1 MNFRLILYIIG
12 QILRAEGVLMIIPLI
27 AALAYRESVWPLL
40 IPILALLAL
49 GSLLCWRRPAKGD
62 RMGARDGLFVVGVSW
77 VVLSLFGMLPFLLCG
92 AITSPVD
99 AFFETVSGFTTTGA
113 TVLGATI
120 GTLPSDLPQGVALWR
135 ALTHWIGGMGVLVLV
150 LAVMPQQQFKSAR
163 LMHAMRAEVPGPV
176 ATKVVATIRHSAGIV
191 YAIYIALTLIEM
203 IALLL
208 CGMSF
213 YDALL
218 HAFSTA
224 GTGGFSNMDTSIA
237 AFDSSAVHIVLTV
250 FMLLFSINFNLY
262 YLILIGQG
270 ARIFLSEELR
280 YFVIAVAAA
289 TGIITLNI
297 AFTPMYETLGVG
309 IALRDAAFN
318 VAAFTSTTGFTTAA
332 YDSWPYLSQLILFLL
347 MFLGGC
353 TGSTCGGLKIGRLII
368 LIKSSIRELRYTL
381 RPREVRPVRAEGKA
395 VEEDTVRGTSAYF
408 ALFFLMFAISTVAL
422 MLLDNVDLL
431 TSFSAISTCINNVG
445 PAFGDMIGFAAGGSF
460 GGFSVGA
467 KLLLSFVMLLGRL
480 ELFPVLI
487 LFMPA
492 AWAKK

>member
-27 AALAYRESVWPLL
+27 ASLAFGESVWPLL
-40 IPILALLAL
+40 IPILALIAL
-49 GSLLCWRRPAKGD
+49 GSLLCWRRPDKHD

-77 VVLSLFGMLPFLLCG
+77 VILSLFGMLPFLLCG
-92 AITSPVD
+92 AITNPVD

-113 TVLGATI
+113 TVLGETL
-120 GTLPSDLPQGVALWR
+120 GTLPADLPHGVALWR

-191 YAIYIALTLIEM
+191 YAIYVALTLIET
-203 IALLL
+203 IALLV
-208 CGMSF
+208 CGLSF

-224 GTGGFSNMDTSIA
+224 GTGGFSNMNASIA
-237 AFDSSAVHIVLTV
+237 AFDSSTVHWVITV

-270 ARIFLSEELR
+270 ARALLSEELR
-280 YFVIAVAAA
+280 CFAIIVTVA
-289 TGIITLNI
+289 TGVITFNI
-297 AFTPMYETLGVG
+297 AAMPIYQSLGLG

-318 VAAFTSTTGFTTAA
+318 VAAFISTTGFTTAA
-332 YDSWPYLSQLILFLL
+332 YDSWPYLSQTLLLLL

-353 TGSTCGGLKIGRLII
+353 TGSTCGGLKLGRIII
-368 LIKSSIRELRYTL
+368 LVKSSIRELRYTL
-381 RPREVRPVRAEGKA
+381 RPREVRHVRSEGKS
-395 VEEDTVRGTSAYF
+395 VDEDTVRGTSAYF
-408 ALFFLMFAISTVAL
+408 ALFFLIFAASTVLL
-422 MLLDNVDLL
+422 MLLDNIDL
-431 TSFSAISTCINNVG
+431 TTAFSAITTCINNVG
-445 PAFGDMIGFAAGGSF
+445 PAFGDMIGFAAGSSF

-480 ELFPVLI
+480 ELFPILI
-487 LFMPA
+487 LFLPS
-492 AWAKK
+492 AWSKK

>member
-12 QILRAEGVLMIIPLI
+12 QILRAEGALMLIPLI
-27 AALAYRESVWPLL
+27 AAIAYRESVWPLL
-40 IPILALLAL
+40 IPILVLLAL
-49 GSLLCWRRPAKGD
+49 GTLLCWRRPAKDD

-77 VVLSLFGMLPFLLCG
+77 VILSLFGMLPFLLCG
-92 AITSPVD
+92 ALQSPVD

-113 TVLGATI
+113 TVLGDAV
-120 GTLPSDLPQGVALWR
+120 GVFPADLPHGVSLWR

-191 YAIYIALTLIEM
+191 YAIYIALTLLEM
-203 IALLL
+203 IALLF
-208 CGMSF
+208 CGLSF

-224 GTGGFSNMDTSIA
+224 GTGGFSNMNASLG
-237 AFDSSAVHIVLTV
+237 AFDSSAVHWVVTV

-270 ARIFLSEELR
+270 ARALLSEELR
-280 YFVIAVAAA
+280 WFAIIVTSVTA
-289 TGIITLNI
+289 IITVNI
-297 AFTPMYETLGVG
+297 AATPMYESLGVG

-318 VAAFTSTTGFTTAA
+318 VAAFVSTTGFTTAA
-332 YDSWPYLSQLILFLL
+332 YDSWPYLSQVLLVLL

-353 TGSTCGGLKIGRLII
+353 TGSTCGGLKLGRIII
-368 LIKSSIRELRYTL
+368 LIKSSVRELRYTL

-395 VEEDTVRGTSAYF
+395 VEEDTVRGVNAYF
-408 ALFFLMFAISTVAL
+408 ALFFLIFAASTVAL
-422 MLLDNVDLL
+422 MLLDSVDLL
-431 TSFSAISTCINNVG
+431 TAFSAISTCINNVG
-445 PAFGDMIGFAAGGSF
+445 PGFGDMIGFAAGGSF
-460 GGFSVGA
+460 GGFSIGA
-467 KLLLSFVMLLGRL
+467 KLLLSFNMLLGRL
-480 ELFPVLI
+480 ELFPILI
-487 LFMPA
+487 LFLPT
-492 AWAKK
+492 AWGKK